1 MIKCYFLN
9 LISFCSLLILIFSI
23 VVTLNYPKYF
33 VESQQVWMI
42 KARL

>member
-23 VVTLNYPKYF
+23 VVTLNYLKYF

-42 KARL
+42 KV